1 MDNQWIKIYAP
12 RSKTIVLRVM
22 KGHYTTC
29 HSHVNMYIDL
39 TTMKTRLREA
49 SDAARVIA
57 KQYSISTIV
66 DTIVCLDGCE
76 VIGAQ
81 LAHELT
87 RIGVPT
93 MNTHNT
99 IYIITPEFNTNGQ
112 MIFRDNIQP
121 AIVGK
126 HILLLVASATTGDTI
141 RRSLDCIEYYG
152 GIVDGINAIF
162 SAVDEID
169 GANIHSIFKAKDLPD
184 YYSYKISE
192 CPLCKNNQKLDAII
206 DSSGYIKL

>member
-22 KGHYTTC
+22 KGHFTTS

-87 RIGVPT
+87 RIGVPI
-93 MNTHNT
+93 MNSHNT

-141 RRSLDCIEYYG
+141 RRSLECIEYYG
-152 GIVDGINAIF
+152 GIVEGINAIF
-162 SAVDEID
+162 SAVDDID
-169 GANIHSIFKAKDLPD
+169 GTKVHSIFKKKDLPD
-184 YYSYKISE
+184 YYSYKISD
-192 CPLCKNNQKLDAII
+192 CPFCKAKQKIDAII
-206 DSSGYIKL
+206 DSFGYIKL

>member
-22 KGHYTTC
+22 KGHFATS

-49 SDAARVIA
+49 SDSAYVIA

-66 DTIVCLDGCE
+66 DTIVCLDGCD

-81 LAHELT
+81 LAYELT

-93 MNTHNT
+93 MNAHNT
-99 IYIITPEFNTNGQ
+99 IYIVTPEFNTNEQ
-112 MIFRDNIQP
+112 MIFRDNIQA
-121 AIVGK
+121 AIQGK

-152 GIVDGINAIF
+152 GIVEGINAIF
-162 SAVDEID
+162 SAVDDID
-169 GANIHSIFKAKDLPD
+169 GRQIHSIFKKKDVPD
-184 YYSYKISE
+184 YNSYKTSD
-192 CPLCKNNQKLDAII
+192 CPLCKSKHKLDAIV
-206 DSSGYIKL
+206 DSYGYIKL